1 MKARKH
7 TLWSGFVLAAFAV
20 VLVDCGTRMWA
31 RSTLPL
37 VAVRPSLHSI
47 CTVPDDLLEN
57 RCHGVPVPVL
67 GSWVEFR
74 LSHNRGSAFGL
85 FSSNSDYRLLH
96 IICTCIVSFILLDIF
111 RHVSRS
117 DYRKRRVTLA
127 LGCIAGVAATD
138 VVEAVRDYGT
148 TQFILLRFGL
158 NEFPVFNVGDVVIF
172 AIATYIFL
180 ALSVLQTQ
188 RPYWTRRLSS
198 FRNLRAG
205 GGTVLRLVSG
215 FGFSFGLSLLGQS
228 LLSLILLIRGDRVD
242 RTSSGE
248 QLLLHVGLGLAS
260 LVLLGAAQCQLLGRR
275 MQQPRLFELQRVDR
289 RPPVLLLRSFR
300 GERTRLRRRSFW
312 ARFAVWRPD
321 YLYDAGSWTF
331 ERALTAI
338 VDHRGPVIALGSP
351 SDVVQ
356 PLGAA
361 RDYVSD
367 DQWKARFAELKAQ
380 TTLIV
385 VLADD
390 TASVRYE
397 IADIARTGE
406 FDRLLIVVPRQPEVW
421 AVLRADFDFLPEI
434 DEKTV
439 AVQFDRAGT
448 PKRIE
453 LATAPRSRWQQ
464 LDRLAELFAENS
476 VP

>member
-1 MKARKH
+1 
-7 TLWSGFVLAAFAV
+7 
-20 VLVDCGTRMWA
+20 MWA
-31 RSTLPL
+31 RETLPL
-37 VAVRPSLHSI
+37 VAVRPPFHST
-47 CTVPDDLLEN
+47 CTVPDDLVES
-57 RCHGVPVPVL
+57 RCHGALVPLL

-74 LSHNRGSAFGL
+74 LGLNRGSAFGL
-85 FSSNSDYRLLH
+85 YSSKSSYRLFR
-96 IICTCIVSFILLDIF
+96 IISICIVLFFLLDIS
-111 RHVSRS
+111 RHISRS
-117 DYRKRRVTLA
+117 DYRKWRVTLA
-127 LGCIAGVAATD
+127 LGCLAGAAATD
-138 VVEAVRDYGT
+138 AVEAVRDYGT
-148 TQFILLRFGL
+148 THFILLRFGYH
-158 NEFPVFNVGDVVIF
+158 EFPVFNIGDAAIF
-172 AIATYIFL
+172 TTATYLFL
-180 ALSVLQTQ
+180 ALSVLQTH

-198 FRNLRAG
+198 FRNLRAC

-215 FGFSFGLSLLGQS
+215 CSFSVGLWLAGESLL
-228 LLSLILLIRGDRVD
+228 LLILLIRGDGMD
-242 RTSSGE
+242 RMSSGP
-248 QLLLHVGLGLAS
+248 QLLVCTGLTSLA
-260 LVLLGAAQCQLLGRR
+260 LLGAAQCQLLGRR
-275 MQQPRLFELQRVDR
+275 MQQPRLFELQGVDR

-338 VDHRGPVIALGSP
+338 LDHRGPVIALGSP
-351 SDVVQ
+351 RDVVQ

-406 FDRLLIVVPRQPEVW
+406 LDRLLIVVPPQPEVW
-421 AVLRADFDFLPEI
+421 AALRLDFDFLPEI
-434 DEKTV
+434 NERTV

-448 PKRIE
+448 PKLIE
-453 LATAPRSRWQQ
+453 LATIRRSRWQE
-464 LDRLAELFAENS
+464 LDRLAELFAKNS
-476 VP
+476 VA